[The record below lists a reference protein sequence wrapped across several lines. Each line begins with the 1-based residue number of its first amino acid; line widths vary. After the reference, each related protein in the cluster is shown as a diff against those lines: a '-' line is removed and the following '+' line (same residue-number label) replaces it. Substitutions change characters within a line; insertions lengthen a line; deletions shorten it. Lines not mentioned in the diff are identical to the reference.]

1 MSENKDNEGK
11 EEKKLDLTVIK
22 TYDYWGN
29 IKTAGC
35 ANGSSTEDGTCMG
48 LQDSKS
54 DAALTNTRIAIESYM
69 KELNYGYY
77 NPKGGVHSATRANG
91 GKGGPMGN
99 RYFFATGGKCND
111 GEKQQDRYRYM
122 NNIPHSK
129 RGVNRGLVPGMI
141 GNIEKLNPFNI
152 VRAFT
157 EETNPKCQERELEVV
172 DGKNSEKKYEK
183 RYITDADIKNLDPC
197 VFKPSDGIHKNPISG
212 GKGRTVKE
220 CRNEVGFTN
229 MFVDKYTSS
238 HKKIQTHN
246 TPHANLPDDPLT
258 NIYIFTLSLFGI
270 YIVKKFTEKI

>member
-1 MSENKDNEGK
+1 MSENKNNEGK
-11 EEKKLDLTVIK
+11 EEKKIDLTVIK

-35 ANGSSTEDGTCMG
+35 GRGKTPQSNGDCMG

-54 DAALTNTRIAIESYM
+54 DAALTNTRTAIESYM

-77 NPKGGVHSATRANG
+77 NSKGGVHSANRANG

-99 RYFFATGGKCND
+99 RYFFATGGKCKD

-141 GNIEKLNPFNI
+141 GNIDKLNPFNI

-157 EETNPKCQERELEVV
+157 EETNPKCKERELEVV
-172 DGKNSEKKYEK
+172 DGNSGQKTYEK
-183 RYITDADIKNLDPC
+183 RYITDADIKTLDPC
-197 VFKPSDGIHKNPISG
+197 AFRPSGNKHKNPISNEE
-212 GKGRTVKE
+212 RSVKE

-238 HKKIQTHN
+238 HKKIKTHKM
-246 TPHANLPDDPLT
+246 PHANLPDDPLT